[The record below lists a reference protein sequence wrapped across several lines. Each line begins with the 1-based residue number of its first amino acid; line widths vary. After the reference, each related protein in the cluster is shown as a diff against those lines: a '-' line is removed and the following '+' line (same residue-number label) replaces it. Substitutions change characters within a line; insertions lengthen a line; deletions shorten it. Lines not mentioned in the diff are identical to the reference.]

1 MPGAKICVC
10 VCYPPQVSSC
20 ARARYPWAYPCAHQ
34 KLERRFCGLSL
45 GTKERMERGEDELG
59 PKGVWQRDMGGWG
72 WSGYGG
78 FADANR
84 KFLVN

>member
-1 MPGAKICVC
+1 
-10 VCYPPQVSSC
+10 
-20 ARARYPWAYPCAHQ
+20 
-34 KLERRFCGLSL
+34 
-45 GTKERMERGEDELG
+45 MERGEDELG